1 MTWLVPG
8 DLLGPEKQAHMY
20 NIKKQKSKMIAS
32 FDENWKI
39 IFRSQSKLEI
49 EKRYIQF
56 SSHHIII
63 DICGTNK

>member
-1 MTWLVPG
+1 MTIVSFM
-8 DLLGPEKQAHMY
+8 D
-20 NIKKQKSKMIAS
+20 KKVILTYRITYSSMTKMIAS

-63 DICGTNK
+63 DICGICFLL